1 MAPTLQ
7 RALVSEDILTLS
19 FTDILR
25 EGLQIS
31 PSRFEVLG
39 ENRLIGVDEVSVDS
53 QNGQVELTLSKS
65 VDINDAVKVSYYD
78 LAGDQNYTVIEDV
91 GGYDVETFLKQSVIN
106 ETPPSENL
114 GVILA
119 EAYEN
124 KITLGFDLDIDSNS
138 IPNTGMFRVKVN
150 GNTNRVSE
158 IQLFPK
164 NREAVLTLSKPFAAG
179 DKISLNYTD
188 ARGNQSS
195 DVIQDR
201 YGNDL
206 DSISGLEVD
215 NLEEIDSY
223 DGPQLLDQYID
234 GNVIT
239 LEFDEVIGAGKLKKS
254 LFKVKANGKRQRV
267 IDAVAIEDETTVELT
282 LKNEIPPAFDTI
294 LVSYRDLKGDQRRG
308 VIQDLSG
315 NDAEGFKNAE
325 LDFFGWSLS
334 RQSDHW

>member
-1 MAPTLQ
+1 MAPILQ
-7 RALVSEDILTLS
+7 RSRVSEDILTLN

-31 PSRFEVLG
+31 PSRFEVYG
-39 ENRLIGVDEVSVDS
+39 GNRLIDVDEVTVDS
-53 QNGQVELTLSKS
+53 QNGQIELTLAKS
-65 VDINDAVKVSYYD
+65 VDINDEVKISYYD
-78 LAGDQNYTVIEDV
+78 FSGDQNYTVIEDAE
-91 GGYDVETFLKQSVIN
+91 GYDVATFSKQDVIN
-106 ETPPSENL
+106 ETPPIDNL

-124 KITLGFDLDIDSNS
+124 KITLGFDLDIDKNS
-138 IPNTGMFRVKVN
+138 KPNTGMFRVKVN

-158 IQLFPK
+158 IELFPK

-179 DKISLNYTD
+179 DKISLNYID
-188 ARGNQSS
+188 ARGDQQS
-195 DVIQDR
+195 DVIQDS

-234 GNVIT
+234 GKTIT

-267 IDAVAIEDETTVELT
+267 VDAVALEDETVVELT
-282 LKNEIPPAFDTI
+282 LKNEVPPAFDTI
-294 LVSYRDLKGDQRRG
+294 LVSYRDLKGDQRKG
-308 VIQDLSG
+308 VIQDISG

-325 LDFFGWSLS
+325 LDFFG
-334 RQSDHW
+334 